1 MQTIRT
7 RAGQTLAFSAYG
19 TPRNPPLLLLHGFCE
34 DSSVWATLIPLLEE
48 QYVLVADLPG
58 FGASE
63 RSADATLEAWADA
76 IAELLETLS
85 LPPVVCCGHSLGGY
99 VGLALAERHPHL
111 LAGLSLFHSHPY
123 PDSPERI
130 EGRRRAIELL
140 QQGKKDLY
148 VAQLFPNLF
157 APAFASAYPDIVEGL
172 IANGRQQSAEGI
184 IDALKAMMQ
193 RPDRHAVLE
202 NLQIPLQMLL
212 GKQDNLIPLED
223 GLRSALKAAR
233 VEVKVWPE
241 AGHMGMYENTTQS
254 AAALANF
261 VTDCILFQAQ

>member
-7 RAGQTLAFSAYG
+7 RAGQTLAFQLYG
-19 TPRNPPLLLLHGFCE
+19 TPQNMPLLLLHGFCE
-34 DSSVWATLIPLLEE
+34 DSSVWATLLPLLEE
-48 QYVLVADLPG
+48 QQVLVVDLPG

-63 RSADATLEAWADA
+63 RTPEASLEAWADA
-76 IAELLETLS
+76 IAELLETLG

-99 VGLALAERHPHL
+99 AGLALAERHPQL

-123 PDSPERI
+123 PDSAERI

-157 APAFASAYPDIVEGL
+157 APAFAAQYPDLVEGL

-184 IDALKAMMQ
+184 IDALKAMML
-193 RPDRHAVLE
+193 RPDRHGVLE
-202 NLQIPLQMLL
+202 NLQVPLQM
-212 GKQDNLIPLED
+212 N
-223 GLRSALKAAR
+223 AVR
-233 VEVKVWPE
+233 VDVRVWPE
-241 AGHMGMYENTTQS
+241 VGHMGMFENTAAG
-254 AAALANF
+254 AAALADF
-261 VTDCILFQAQ
+261 VAYCTLFQGV